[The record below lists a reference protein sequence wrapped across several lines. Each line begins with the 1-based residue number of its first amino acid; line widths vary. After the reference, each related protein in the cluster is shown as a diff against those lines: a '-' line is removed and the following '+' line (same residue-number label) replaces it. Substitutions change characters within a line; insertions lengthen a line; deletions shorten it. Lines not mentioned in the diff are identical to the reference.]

1 MQIPM
6 ARRMDD
12 ITASDVRELLK
23 VTEHPEIISL
33 AGGLPAPELFP
44 SAELAELAHALLKE
58 DGARAL
64 QYSTTEGY
72 PPLRRWIAQRMT
84 QVWNARFAEDEVL
97 VTTGSQQGL
106 DLTAKLFLDAGDVV
120 LCESPTYLAALGAF
134 RVFRPRF
141 VEIPTDED
149 GMDLPALERALAQH
163 QPRLV
168 YVIPHSQN
176 PSGRT
181 WSAERGRA
189 FMQLMS
195 RHPAAVVEDDAYYE
209 VRFEGSPSPS
219 LRSYDQQ
226 GQVVCLGTFSKIVS
240 PGIRVGWV
248 AAARPL
254 LARYVL
260 LKQSADLHTAMLTQ
274 MLVMRW
280 LERGGLE
287 RHLRHIR
294 DTYRERRN
302 AMLQALEQEMPAG
315 TRFTRPAGGLFV
327 WVEFPAGV
335 DARELL
341 KRCLQR
347 QVAFVPGDAFFP
359 NERRRN
365 TARLNFSNVA
375 PERIR
380 EGIRRL
386 AVELRQMQSESG
398 APATATGCRWNLPEG
413 CPERRARSRQSPCW
427 QLAARG
433 PARPWLRSARG
444 RPPPACGCAARPR
457 GRPRTC
463 G

>member
-1 MQIPM
+1 MEIPF

-44 SAELAELAHALLKE
+44 AAELAELAHALLTE
-58 DGARAL
+58 DGTRAL

-84 QVWNARFAEDEVL
+84 EAWHARFAEEEIL

-106 DLTAKLFLDAGDVV
+106 DLTAKLFLDTGDVV

-141 VEIPTDED
+141 VEVPTDEH
-149 GMDLPALERALAQH
+149 GMDLQALEHALTQH
-163 QPRLV
+163 HPKLV
-168 YVIPHSQN
+168 YVVPHGQN

-181 WSAERGRA
+181 WSTERGRA
-189 FMQLMS
+189 FIELMAH
-195 RHPAAVVEDDAYYE
+195 HPVAVVEDDAYYE
-209 VRFEGSPSPS
+209 VRFDGSPMPS
-219 LRSYDQQ
+219 LRSHDQL

-254 LARYVL
+254 LARFVL
-260 LKQSADLHTAMLTQ
+260 LKQSADLHTSILTQ

-287 RHLRHIR
+287 RHLRRIR
-294 DTYRERRN
+294 DTYRERRD
-302 AMLQALEQEMPAG
+302 AMLHALEHEMPAG

-327 WVEFPAGV
+327 WIEFPAGV

-347 QVAFVPGDAFFP
+347 KVAFVPGDAFFP

-380 EGIRRL
+380 EGIRRV
-386 AVELRQMQSESG
+386 AVELKQMQLESSAHRAG
-398 APATATGCRWNLPEG
+398 GGLPME
-413 CPERRARSRQSPCW
+413 
-427 QLAARG
+427 
-433 PARPWLRSARG
+433 SA
-444 RPPPACGCAARPR
+444 
-457 GRPRTC
+457 
-463 G
+463 